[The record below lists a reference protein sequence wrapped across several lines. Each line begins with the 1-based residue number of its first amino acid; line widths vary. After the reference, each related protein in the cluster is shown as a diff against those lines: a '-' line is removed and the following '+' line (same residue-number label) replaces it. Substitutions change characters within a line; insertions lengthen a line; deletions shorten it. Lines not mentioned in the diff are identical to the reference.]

1 MSFTKKLVVIV
12 LIISMLVGILVV
24 GNRNNK
30 LNEEE
35 KEQSFYQVET
45 VNLWYTEE
53 ALTDYLMNAAV
64 EFHEKNPGIR
74 VIPTLM
80 NSGEYLEEINR
91 TSLSKENFPDL
102 YILTND
108 SLEKAYLSGLAS
120 KVRDP
125 KNIMTSEHFGKG
137 ALNAVTY
144 HGEYVA
150 YPLAFETSVLLY
162 NKTYLKNWVEKVNSE
177 DYEAVGEGLSY
188 EDLEFEEGDEQIE
201 HIEDYAKEDSH
212 KKQATIEDYI
222 PDSFDKIKA
231 FADSYEAP
239 DRVSSILKWDVSDI
253 FFNYMFVG
261 NYMIVGGDSGDD
273 TSNIDIDND
282 ATIACMQ
289 VYQQLNQTFSID
301 AKSSDYQDVLS
312 DFLDG
317 KTVYTLVTSDAIAK
331 VNAYIAD
338 KEEQKRIAAE
348 ADALDEETVGAGEA
362 GTDSS
367 EESEETPKTS
377 EIEEFEF
384 GYAVVPNVSE
394 AFLSRS
400 LSVTDS
406 LVINGYSEKKD
417 SANLFA
423 TFLTTDYAGKLYEKS
438 GKLSA
443 SKDAGYTD
451 EAFTTFVSEYED
463 SIPLPKMV
471 EASNLW
477 VQLEIAFTDIWSG
490 DDPVQRFKQFADQIK
505 SQVITE

>member
-12 LIISMLVGILVV
+12 LIIAMLVSILVV
-24 GNRNNK
+24 GNRNNLLK
-30 LNEEE
+30 EEE

-45 VNLWYTEE
+45 VYLWYTEE
-53 ALTDYLMNAAV
+53 VLTDYLTNAAV

-80 NSGEYLEEINR
+80 NSGEYLEEINKA
-91 TSLSKENFPDL
+91 SLKNENFPDL
-102 YILTND
+102 YMLTND
-108 SLEKAYLSGLAS
+108 SLEKAYLAGLAS

-125 KNIMTSEHFGKG
+125 KNIMNEEHFGKG
-137 ALNAVTY
+137 ALNAVSY
-144 HGEYVA
+144 HDEYVA
-150 YPLAFETSVLLY
+150 YPIAFETSVLLY

-201 HIEDYAKEDSH
+201 HIEDIAKEEAH
-212 KKQATIEDYI
+212 KKQITIDDYI

-231 FADSYEAP
+231 FADVYEAP

-253 FFNYMFVG
+253 FYNYMFVG
-261 NYMIVGGDSGDD
+261 NYMIVGGDAGDD

-301 AKSSDYQDVLS
+301 AKTSDYADVLS

-331 VNAYIAD
+331 VNAYIAE
-338 KEEQKRIAAE
+338 KEEQKKIAAM
-348 ADALDEETVGAGEA
+348 ADALDEETTGETA
-362 GTDSS
+362 EESKEESS
-367 EESEETPKTS
+367 EDAQST

-384 GYAVVPNVSE
+384 GYACVPDVSE
-394 AFLSRS
+394 AFRSRS

-423 TFLTTDYAGKLYEKS
+423 TFLATDYAGKLYEKS

-443 SKDAGYTD
+443 SKDAGYED
-451 EAFTTFVSEYED
+451 EAFVTFMQEYEE
-463 SIPLPKMV
+463 SIPLPKLV

-490 DDPVQRFKQFADQIK
+490 EDPVQRFKEFASQIK
-505 SQVITE
+505 SQVVTE